1 MHKIV
6 VSLALA
12 SFLIQVNAQEL
23 NTEKLQ
29 LVAKDVDT
37 KNNII
42 TATGD
47 VVAYSPTYYLSS
59 DKMIYDKDKEI
70 LELFDNVLIIKDNK
84 IQTQSNYAYVD
95 MKNDIINQDPVFLMD
110 NSSNIWSNSKE
121 ANKDKDLITL
131 EDSILSSCDCIDPIW
146 SIRSSSSDYD
156 TEAMW
161 MNTYN
166 PRLYIKNVPVFYLP
180 YFGFPTDTTRRT
192 GLLLPTMG
200 YSSSEGFLYSQPIFI
215 APADNYDI
223 ELIPQIRTQRGY
235 GSYANFRYADSPDS
249 MLNVKTGYFK
259 EFDNYRSKEQLENSE
274 HYGLDIDYERKNIFA
289 KNKEHQD
296 GVFTSIR
303 YLNDIEYITLKE
315 EDDNLWT
322 DKKVESKVNYFYNT
336 PEYYGGVYG
345 KYYKEVG
352 TEKIGNTDKSRQ
364 KSNKNTLQE
373 LPQVQFHS
381 YNKELFLENLIY
393 SIDAKAQNLTREEG
407 LSAKIYDITVPLSYS
422 MNILDDYM
430 YVGVDNRTILS
441 RYEYSNN
448 SNNNLKY
455 ENGALLQNITSFKVG
470 ADLIKPYEDYIHTV
484 SLSAS
489 YDIPENIKEDGDLYG
504 INVDKY
510 VPSKNRGSKSEF
522 LSVFPTYQD
531 SKTINLKLNHSLY
544 DKENLKQFINHKMSQ
559 SIMYDSMDEPKLQD
573 FDNYVKINHDFGSIS
588 GRVTYNMEDDKIV
601 EKSIDNS
608 FTYEN
613 FTFTAGY
620 HNTVS
625 TDNDNNK
632 EFNTRT
638 DLESYRLS
646 TSYKLAKDYSAKFY
660 TNYDL
665 EKKLRN
671 RQGIG
676 LNIDDSCWNLDLL
689 LEKEITPRSSTINSN
704 SHEQTIVYAV
714 LMLKPIGGIR
724 QKYKVE
730 DSDKK
735 Q

>member
-84 IQTQSNYAYVD
+84 IQTQSNYAFVD

-110 NSSNIWSNSKE
+110 NTSNIWSNSKE
-121 ANKDKDLITL
+121 ANKDKDVITL
-131 EDSILSSCDCIDPIW
+131 ENSILSSCDCIDPIW

-166 PRLYIKNVPVFYLP
+166 PRLYVKNVPVFYLP

-215 APADNYDI
+215 APADDYDI

-345 KYYKEVG
+345 KYYV
-352 TEKIGNTDKSRQ
+352 DASQ
-364 KSNKNTLQE
+364 KTNDNTLQE
-373 LPQVQFHS
+373 LPQIQLHS

-393 SIDAKAQNLTREEG
+393 SIDTKAQNFTRKEG
-407 LSAKIYDITVPLSYS
+407 LNAKIYDINVPISYTK
-422 MNILDDYM
+422 NILDDYM
-430 YVGVDNRTILS
+430 YLGVENRTILTQYDYS
-441 RYEYSNN
+441 NSLYNNLRYEDGT
-448 SNNNLKY
+448 LI
-455 ENGALLQNITSFKVG
+455 QNRTSFIVG
-470 ADLIKPYEDYIHTV
+470 TDLLKPYSDYIHT
-484 SLSAS
+484 LNLNAS
-489 YDIPENIKEDGDLYG
+489 YDIPENLRKDGDLYN
-504 INVDKY
+504 ITVKENQPLKY
-510 VPSKNRGSKSEF
+510 DE
-522 LSVFPTYQD
+522 LSVFPTLQEQ
-531 SKTINLKLNHSLY
+531 KTIKLSLNQSIY
-544 DKENLKQFINHKMSQ
+544 DKDNLKQFINHKMSQ
-559 SIMYDSMDEPKLQD
+559 SILYNSVDEPKFQD
-573 FDNYVKINHDFGSIS
+573 LDNYVKINHDYGSLS
-588 GRVTYNMEDDKIV
+588 GKVVYNMDDNKVV
-601 EKSIDNS
+601 EGSFDNS
-608 FTYEN
+608 LSYEN
-613 FTFTAGY
+613 LTFSAGY
-620 HNTVS
+620 YYSKKT
-625 TDNDNNK
+625 NN
-632 EFNTRT
+632 EFNTRD

-646 TSYKLAKDYSAKFY
+646 TSYKLAKDYSIKY
-660 TNYDL
+660 YENYDL
-665 EKKLRN
+665 QEKTRN

-689 LEKEITPRSSTINSN
+689 LEKEITPRSRYVESTRSYD

-724 QKYKVE
+724 QKSIVQN
-730 DSDKK
+730 SDK
-735 Q
+735 

>member
-12 SFLIQVNAQEL
+12 SLLIQANAQEL
-23 NTEKLQ
+23 DMEKLQ

-42 TATGD
+42 TAVGD

-59 DKMIYDKDKEI
+59 DKMVYDKDREI

-131 EDSILSSCDCIDPIW
+131 ENSILSSCDCIDPIW

-249 MLNVKTGYFK
+249 MIKIKTGYFK
-259 EFDNYRSKEQLENSE
+259 EYDDYRREEGIINSE
-274 HYGLDIDYERKNIFA
+274 HYGLNIDYERKNIFA
-289 KNKEHQD
+289 TKKDHQD
-296 GVFTSIR
+296 GVFSSVT
-303 YLNDIEYITLKE
+303 YLNDVEYITLN
-315 EDDNLWT
+315 EDDNLGT
-322 DKKVESKVNYFYNT
+322 NKKVESKVNYFYNT

-345 KYYKEVG
+345 KYYKKVG
-352 TEKIGNTDKSRQ
+352 TKEIGTTGKYEQ
-364 KSNKNTLQE
+364 ESNKDTLQE
-373 LPQVQFHS
+373 LPQLQLHA

-393 SIDAKAQNLTREEG
+393 SIDAKAQNFTRKEG
-407 LSAKIYDITVPLSYS
+407 LNAKIYDITVPLSYS

-455 ENGALLQNITSFKVG
+455 ENGTLLQNITSFKVG

-510 VPSKNRGSKSEF
+510 VPSKNGGSKSEF

-689 LEKEITPRSSTINSN
+689 LEKEITPRSSNINSN

>member
-12 SFLIQVNAQEL
+12 SLLIQANAEEL
-23 NTEKLQ
+23 NMEKLQ

-42 TATGD
+42 TAVGD

-59 DKMIYDKDKEI
+59 DKMVYDKDKEI

-131 EDSILSSCDCIDPIW
+131 ENSILSSCDCIDPIW

-249 MLNVKTGYFK
+249 MLNLKTGYFK
-259 EFDNYRSKEQLENSE
+259 EFNNYRREEKLENSD
-274 HYGLDIDYERKNIFA
+274 HYGLDIDYERKNIFST
-289 KNKEHQD
+289 KKEHQD

-303 YLNDIEYITLKE
+303 YLNDIEYIILKE
-315 EDDNLWT
+315 DDGNLGT

-336 PEYYGGVYG
+336 PKYYGGVYG
-345 KYYKEVG
+345 KYYIDASK
-352 TEKIGNTDKSRQ
+352 
-364 KSNKNTLQE
+364 KSNANTLQE

-393 SIDAKAQNLTREEG
+393 SIDTKAQNFTRKEG
-407 LSAKIYDITVPLSYS
+407 LNAKIYDITVPISYTK
-422 MNILDDYM
+422 NILDDYM
-430 YVGVDNRTILS
+430 YLGVENRTILTQYDYS
-441 RYEYSNN
+441 NSLYNNLRYEDGT
-448 SNNNLKY
+448 LI
-455 ENGALLQNITSFKVG
+455 QNRTSFIVG
-470 ADLIKPYEDYIHTV
+470 TDLIKPYSDYIHT
-484 SLSAS
+484 LNLNAS
-489 YDIPENIKEDGDLYG
+489 YDIPENLRKDGDLYN
-504 INVDKY
+504 ITVKENQPLKY
-510 VPSKNRGSKSEF
+510 DE
-522 LSVFPTYQD
+522 LSVFPTLQEQ
-531 SKTINLKLNHSLY
+531 KTIKLSLNQSIY

-559 SIMYDSMDEPKLQD
+559 SILYNSVDEPKFQD
-573 FDNYVKINHDFGSIS
+573 LDNYVKINHDYGSLS
-588 GRVTYNMEDDKIV
+588 GKVVYNMDDNKVV
-601 EKSIDNS
+601 EGSFDNS
-608 FTYEN
+608 LSYEDL
-613 FTFTAGY
+613 TFSAGY
-620 HNTVS
+620 YYSKKT
-625 TDNDNNK
+625 NN
-632 EFNTRT
+632 EFNTRD

-646 TSYKLAKDYSAKFY
+646 TSYKLAKDYSIKY
-660 TNYDL
+660 YENYDL
-665 EKKLRN
+665 QEKTRN

-689 LEKEITPRSSTINSN
+689 LEKEITPRSRYVESTRSYD
-704 SHEQTIVYAV
+704 SYEQTIVYAV

-724 QKYKVE
+724 QKSIVQN
-730 DSDKK
+730 SDK
-735 Q
+735 

>member
-84 IQTQSNYAYVD
+84 IQTQSNYAFVD

-110 NSSNIWSNSKE
+110 NTSNIWSNSKE
-121 ANKDKDLITL
+121 ANKDKDVITL
-131 EDSILSSCDCIDPIW
+131 ENSILSSCDCIDPIW

-166 PRLYIKNVPVFYLP
+166 PRLYVKNVPVFYLP

-215 APADNYDI
+215 APADDYDI

-345 KYYKEVG
+345 KYYV
-352 TEKIGNTDKSRQ
+352 DASQ
-364 KSNKNTLQE
+364 KSNDNTLQE

-393 SIDAKAQNLTREEG
+393 SIDTKAQNFTRKEG
-407 LSAKIYDITVPLSYS
+407 LNAKIYDINVPISYTK
-422 MNILDDYM
+422 NILDDYM
-430 YVGVDNRTILS
+430 YVGVENRTILTQYDYS
-441 RYEYSNN
+441 NSLYNNLRYEDGT
-448 SNNNLKY
+448 LI
-455 ENGALLQNITSFKVG
+455 QNRTSFIVG
-470 ADLIKPYEDYIHTV
+470 TDLLKPYSDYIHT
-484 SLSAS
+484 LNLNAS
-489 YDIPENIKEDGDLYG
+489 YDIPENLRKDGDLYN
-504 INVDKY
+504 ITVKENQPLKY
-510 VPSKNRGSKSEF
+510 DE
-522 LSVFPTYQD
+522 LSVFPTLQEQ
-531 SKTINLKLNHSLY
+531 KTIKLSLNQSIY
-544 DKENLKQFINHKMSQ
+544 DKDNLKQFINHKMSQ
-559 SIMYDSMDEPKLQD
+559 SILYNSFDEPKFQD
-573 FDNYVKINHDFGSIS
+573 LDNYVKINHDYGSLS
-588 GRVTYNMEDDKIV
+588 GKVVYNMDDNKVV
-601 EKSIDNS
+601 EGSFDNS
-608 FTYEN
+608 LSYEDL
-613 FTFTAGY
+613 TFSAGY
-620 HNTVS
+620 YYTKK
-625 TDNDNNK
+625 TNN
-632 EFNTRT
+632 EFNTRD

-646 TSYKLAKDYSAKFY
+646 TSYKLAKDYSIKY
-660 TNYDL
+660 YENYDL
-665 EKKLRN
+665 QEKTRN

-689 LEKEITPRSSTINSN
+689 LEKEITPRSRYVESTRSYD

-724 QKYKVE
+724 QKSIVQN
-730 DSDKK
+730 SDK
-735 Q
+735 

>member
-12 SFLIQVNAQEL
+12 SLLIQANAQEL
-23 NTEKLQ
+23 NMEKLQ

-42 TATGD
+42 TAVGD

-59 DKMIYDKDKEI
+59 DKMVYDKDREI

-131 EDSILSSCDCIDPIW
+131 ENSILSSCDCIDPIW

-166 PRLYIKNVPVFYLP
+166 PRLYIKNVPIFYLP

-249 MLNVKTGYFK
+249 MLNLKTGYFK
-259 EFDNYRSKEQLENSE
+259 EFNNYRREEKLENSE
-274 HYGLDIDYERKNIFA
+274 HYGLDIDYERKNIFST
-289 KNKEHQD
+289 KKEHQD
-296 GVFTSIR
+296 GVFTSVR
-303 YLNDIEYITLKE
+303 YLNDIEYIILKE
-315 EDDNLWT
+315 DDGNLGT

-345 KYYKEVG
+345 KYYIDASK
-352 TEKIGNTDKSRQ
+352 
-364 KSNKNTLQE
+364 KSNANTLQE

-393 SIDAKAQNLTREEG
+393 SIDTKAQNFTRKEG
-407 LSAKIYDITVPLSYS
+407 LNAKIYDITVPISYTK
-422 MNILDDYM
+422 NILDDYM
-430 YVGVDNRTILS
+430 YLGVENRTILTQYDYS
-441 RYEYSNN
+441 NSLYNNLRYEDGT
-448 SNNNLKY
+448 LI
-455 ENGALLQNITSFKVG
+455 QNRTSFIVG
-470 ADLIKPYEDYIHTV
+470 TDLIKPYSDYIHT
-484 SLSAS
+484 LNLNAS
-489 YDIPENIKEDGDLYG
+489 YDIPENLRKDGDLYN
-504 INVDKY
+504 ITVKENQPLKY
-510 VPSKNRGSKSEF
+510 DE
-522 LSVFPTYQD
+522 LSVFPTLQEQ
-531 SKTINLKLNHSLY
+531 KTIKLSLNQSIY

-559 SIMYDSMDEPKLQD
+559 SILYNSVDEPKFQD
-573 FDNYVKINHDFGSIS
+573 LDNYVKINHDYGSLS
-588 GRVTYNMEDDKIV
+588 GKVVYNMDDNKVV
-601 EKSIDNS
+601 EGSFDNS
-608 FTYEN
+608 LSYEDL
-613 FTFTAGY
+613 TFSAGY
-620 HNTVS
+620 YYSKKT
-625 TDNDNNK
+625 NN
-632 EFNTRT
+632 EFNTRD

-646 TSYKLAKDYSAKFY
+646 TSYKLAKDYSIKY
-660 TNYDL
+660 YENYDL
-665 EKKLRN
+665 QEKTRN

-689 LEKEITPRSSTINSN
+689 LEKEITPRSRYVESTRSYD
-704 SHEQTIVYAV
+704 SYEQTIVYAV

-724 QKYKVE
+724 QKSIVQN
-730 DSDKK
+730 SDK
-735 Q
+735 